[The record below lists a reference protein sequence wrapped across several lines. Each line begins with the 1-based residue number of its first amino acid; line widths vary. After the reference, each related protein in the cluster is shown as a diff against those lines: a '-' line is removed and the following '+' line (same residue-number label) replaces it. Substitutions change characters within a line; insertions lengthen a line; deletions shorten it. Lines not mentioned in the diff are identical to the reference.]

1 MNNYITINPFKR
13 YAKSAHDEAV
23 VLGIVRDVAR
33 STGMTPATVS
43 RTFAGEVKRP
53 NKDVVN
59 ALDAWLKEHGFPI
72 GDPNGRPI
80 ARDFIRELRSKSN
93 SSQGE

>member
-1 MNNYITINPFKR
+1 MTNYITINPFKR

-23 VLGIVRDVAR
+23 ALGIVRDVAK
-33 STGMTPATVS
+33 STGMTAATVS

-53 NKDVVN
+53 NKDVVA
-59 ALDAWLKEHGFPI
+59 ALDAWLKENGFPL

-80 ARDFIRELRSKSN
+80 AKDFIKELRSKAQEAS
-93 SSQGE
+93 